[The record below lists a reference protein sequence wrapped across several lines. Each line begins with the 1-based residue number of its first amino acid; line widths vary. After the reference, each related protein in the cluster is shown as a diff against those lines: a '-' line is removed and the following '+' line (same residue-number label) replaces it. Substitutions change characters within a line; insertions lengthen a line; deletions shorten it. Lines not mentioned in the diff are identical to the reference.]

1 MKGVGDVGNAGI
13 PALAARAALVV
24 VVVGRASPSGAGY
37 RGSGKLA
44 AIDCVVYM
52 VGRKTDGKIV
62 GNVFNVIQDDFLFF
76 CWKPMAYGGRLAAN
90 LHDFVKVGYILEVA
104 AIKPPEVARLLTGKI
119 V

>member
-1 MKGVGDVGNAGI
+1 MKGVGDVGDAGI
-13 PALAARAALVV
+13 PALAASAALV

-44 AIDCVVYM
+44 AIDCVVYT

-62 GNVFNVIQDDFLFF
+62 GNVFNVIQNDLLFF

-104 AIKPPEVARLLTGKI
+104 AIKPPEMPGLIASKI